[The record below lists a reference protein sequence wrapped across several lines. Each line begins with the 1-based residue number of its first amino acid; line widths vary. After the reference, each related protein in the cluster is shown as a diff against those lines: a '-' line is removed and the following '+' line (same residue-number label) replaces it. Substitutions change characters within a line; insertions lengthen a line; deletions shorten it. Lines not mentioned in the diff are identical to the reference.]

1 MRERELESMGWIGIE
16 LDHIANQRNEQVI
29 SSASSR
35 VHVFVIPTNEE
46 AMIAR
51 QTLAVL
57 DQTVVAAA

>member
-1 MRERELESMGWIGIE
+1 MGWIGIE

>member
-1 MRERELESMGWIGIE
+1 
-16 LDHIANQRNEQVI
+16 
-29 SSASSR
+29 

-57 DQTVVAAA
+57 DHAVAAAA